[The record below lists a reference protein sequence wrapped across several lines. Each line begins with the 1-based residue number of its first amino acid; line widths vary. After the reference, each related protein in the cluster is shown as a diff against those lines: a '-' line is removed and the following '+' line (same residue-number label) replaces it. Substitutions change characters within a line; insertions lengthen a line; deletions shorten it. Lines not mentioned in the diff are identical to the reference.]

1 MERKSNQGFS
11 LIELI
16 IVVAIMAVLIGTL
29 APQYIKYVERSRTVT
44 DEDVAKE
51 LWQACIIIASDDDYI
66 DNINSGDK
74 VEFSAAGVTL
84 TPAGSSVEDGLDEF
98 SVGWQTKKVRSK
110 YYKSKTF
117 VIEFKSDPASNKP
130 FEVTGSWQ

>member
-1 MERKSNQGFS
+1 MESKNNRGFS

-51 LWQACIIIASDDDYI
+51 LWQACVIIASDDDYI
-66 DNINSGDK
+66 DNLNSGDK
-74 VEFSAAGVTL
+74 VEFSAAGVVID
-84 TPAGSSVEDGLDEF
+84 PAGSSVEDGLDEF
-98 SVGWQTKKVRSK
+98 SVGWQTKKV
-110 YYKSKTF
+110 KSKQYKNKTY
-117 VIEFKSDPASNKP
+117 VIEFKADPTNGKP
-130 FEVTGSWQ
+130 FEVTGVWQ